1 MLALLRQRNFA
12 LLWFGGLISFTGDW
26 VLFVALPIYVYSLT
40 NSVLATGLMFMVAVL
55 PSIVL
60 GSVAGVYVDRWDRR
74 RTMVVA
80 NLAAAPLLLVLFA
93 VHSAE
98 QVWIIYLFSLAMNS
112 IRQFAR
118 PAENALLPKLVG
130 KEDLVTANALNSL
143 NDNLARLIGPAVG
156 GVVLAWWQF
165 PAVILLD
172 AVSFLIAG
180 LMVAFISAPPSVTRA
195 TVAEDDEVAPSKG
208 VLHEWLSG
216 LRVVRSNRIVA
227 ALFLLVGVN
236 QLAEGILNVL
246 FVPWVKDVL
255 HGGSIEFG
263 WILSAQAVGGLFG
276 GMVIG
281 RLGKSAKPAQLV
293 WIGFVLLG
301 AIDLLIFNAPML
313 LLAVV
318 LMALVGIPVVGL
330 QAGIQ
335 TLFQTSVADQYRGRV
350 MGAWATTGAL
360 LILMGQGIA
369 TFSGGDVDV
378 VMMLSIAAGLDVVAG
393 IVAWLALRAPSVKE
407 EPVGLA
413 EPNAG

>member
-26 VLFVALPIYVYSLT
+26 VLLVALPVYVYSLT

-55 PSIVL
+55 PSIAL
-60 GSVAGVYVDRWDRR
+60 GSVAGVFVDRWDRR

-93 VHSAE
+93 VRSAE
-98 QVWIIYLFSLAMNS
+98 QVWIVYLFSLALNS

-172 AVSFLIAG
+172 AASFLIAG
-180 LMVAFISAPPSVTRA
+180 LMVAAISAPPSVTRA
-195 TVAEDDEVAPSKG
+195 IVAEDGEVAPRRG
-208 VLHEWLSG
+208 VLHEWLGG
-216 LRVVRSNRIVA
+216 LRVVRGNRVVA
-227 ALFLLVGVN
+227 SLFLLLGVN
-236 QLAEGILNVL
+236 QVAEGLLSVL
-246 FVPWVKDVL
+246 FVPWVKEVL
-255 HGGSIEFG
+255 HGGSVEFG
-263 WILSAQAVGGLFG
+263 WILSAQAVGGLLG

-281 RLGKSAKPAQLV
+281 RLGKTAKPAQLV

-301 AIDLLIFNAPML
+301 AIDLLIFNAPLL
-313 LLAVV
+313 LLALA

-330 QAGIQ
+330 QAGVQ
-335 TLFQTSVADQYRGRV
+335 TLFQTSVADHYRGRV

-360 LILMGQGIA
+360 LILLGEGVA
-369 TFSGGDVDV
+369 TFAGRTIGIVPL
-378 VMMLSIAAGLDVVAG
+378 LSIAAGLDMLAG
-393 IVAWLALRAPSVKE
+393 IVAWLVLRAPDVE
-407 EPVGLA
+407 EELVRLPETNVA
-413 EPNAG
+413 